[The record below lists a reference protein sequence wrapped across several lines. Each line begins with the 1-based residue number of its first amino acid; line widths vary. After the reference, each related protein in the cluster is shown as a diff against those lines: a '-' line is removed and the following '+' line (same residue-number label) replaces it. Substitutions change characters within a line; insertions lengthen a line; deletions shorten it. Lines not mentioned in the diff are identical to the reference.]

1 MSTALATPDY
11 LRGKGFFDPAKHES
25 ASYTQVG
32 VGGIGSFAS
41 FAVAKMG
48 VPHITLIDPDLVEP
62 HNLPCQMFDAEH
74 ADWHKVTAAAS
85 QINLATGGEIDPTTI
100 IARIT
105 EHGWDGTDEV
115 GRLSGVVGSGL
126 DSMKARHDLWHQ
138 AVRMNP
144 TIPLYIDGRLDGQSI
159 VIYAIRPWDL
169 EDVEQYEATL
179 KDDDEVGTGSC
190 TERAIID
197 VGFTVG
203 AQMARMVRRHYA
215 DEPNDKITVV
225 DANTN
230 QVFRGGWLPS

>member
-1 MSTALATPDY
+1 MTATLTAPDY
-11 LRGKGFFDPAKHES
+11 LRGKGFFDPAKHEH

-48 VPHITLIDPDLVEP
+48 VPYITLIDPDLVEA
-62 HNLPCQMFDAEH
+62 HNLPCQMFFNDQ
-74 ADWHKVTAAAS
+74 ADIHKVTAMQDNIEAHDELA
-85 QINLATGGEIDPTTI
+85 QITTR

-105 EHGWDGTDEV
+105 DHGWEGTDEV

-126 DSMKARHDLWHQ
+126 DSMKARYDLWHQ

-159 VIYAIRPWDL
+159 VIYAVKPWDL

-225 DANTN
+225 DSNTN